1 MAERAQID
9 ALMEQISARMGGG
22 RKQAPCGGYTLFRCE
37 VTNFF
42 SVDHGNCFKILSR
55 LCRRIGTG
63 EKRELRNEN

>member
-1 MAERAQID
+1 MAERAQIN
-9 ALMEQISARMGGG
+9 ARMGQIGTRVGG